1 MKRIL
6 ITGKSSYLANQ
17 FRSFL
22 SGNENY
28 QIDLISVREGWKGSD
43 FSSYD
48 VVVHMAGLA
57 HSSPKDDE
65 KEKYYAINRDLAIE
79 VARKAKQDGCAQF
92 VFMSSVIVYGSHH
105 TLITKDTPLC
115 PDNFYGDSK
124 KQAEEGILVLQD
136 ENFCVSIIRPP
147 MIYGPGSKGNY
158 RLLSRFSCVTP
169 FFPNVYN
176 ERSMLYVDNFCAC
189 LKGMIDTGAGGIFL
203 PQNKEIVSTVQ
214 LVKEIA
220 KVHHHPLVVL
230 KGLNP
235 FISLLRKK
243 SLFNKVFGSLV
254 IDPVLSK
261 FDFEYQIVPFELSI
275 ENTERSRNE

>member
-28 QIDLISVREGWKGSD
+28 QIDLISVREGWKDSD

-124 KQAEEGILVLQD
+124 KQAEEGILPLQD
-136 ENFCVSIIRPP
+136 ESFHVAVIRPP

-189 LKGMIDTGAGGIFL
+189 LKGMIDTGAVGIFL
-203 PQNKEIVSTVQ
+203 PQNKEIVSTVR

-235 FISLLRKK
+235 FISVLRKK

-275 ENTERSRNE
+275 ENTERSLSG

>member
-28 QIDLISVREGWKGSD
+28 QIDLISVREGWKDSD

-124 KQAEEGILVLQD
+124 KQAEEGILPLQD
-136 ENFCVSIIRPP
+136 ESFHVAVIRPP

-189 LKGMIDTGAGGIFL
+189 LKGMIDTGAVGIFL
-203 PQNKEIVSTVQ
+203 PQNKEIVSTVR

-235 FISLLRKK
+235 FISVLRKK

>member
-28 QIDLISVREGWKGSD
+28 QIDLISVREGWKDSD

-124 KQAEEGILVLQD
+124 KQAEEGILPLQD
-136 ENFCVSIIRPP
+136 ESFHVAVIRPP

-189 LKGMIDTGAGGIFL
+189 LKGMIDTGAVGIFL
-203 PQNKEIVSTVQ
+203 PQNKEIVSTVR

-235 FISLLRKK
+235 FISVLRKK

-275 ENTERSRNE
+275 ENTERSTNE

>member
-28 QIDLISVREGWKGSD
+28 QIDLISVREGWKDSD

-115 PDNFYGDSK
+115 PDNFYSDSK

-136 ENFCVSIIRPP
+136 ENFCVSIVRPP

-275 ENTERSRNE
+275 ENTERSTNE

>member
-28 QIDLISVREGWKGSD
+28 QIDLISVREGWKDSD

-92 VFMSSVIVYGSHH
+92 VFISSVIVYGSHH

-124 KQAEEGILVLQD
+124 KQAEEGILPLQN
-136 ENFCVSIIRPP
+136 ESFHVAVIRPP

-220 KVHHHPLVVL
+220 KVHHHSLVVL

>member
-28 QIDLISVREGWKGSD
+28 QIDLISVREGWKDSD

-124 KQAEEGILVLQD
+124 KQAEEGILPLQN
-136 ENFCVSIIRPP
+136 ESFHVAVIRPP